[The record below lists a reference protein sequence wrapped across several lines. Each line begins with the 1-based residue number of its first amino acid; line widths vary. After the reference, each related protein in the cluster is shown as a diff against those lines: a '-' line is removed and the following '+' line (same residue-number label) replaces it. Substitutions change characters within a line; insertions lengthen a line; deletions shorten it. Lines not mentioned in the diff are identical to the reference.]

1 MKVWVFYFYIY
12 VMKHIK
18 SFEKHNESWRQAKAY
33 LRIPALIMDTVLS
46 KILNYIPKLNFLYN
60 SMAAKI
66 DTGTSFNSG
75 FGSKIDVDIQEI
87 KLSDIKDDKVKKS
100 LILSGLLKNW
110 KIYKLDRK
118 SYDGK
123 TPIYISKDVLK
134 KGDAVHGERITTDED
149 NVEFYVVAAK
159 HTEEHEEM
167 GKERNERYNK
177 KKYNEYKEK
186 VNKAI
191 KTGHFMGRTS
201 GGDFS
206 PLFHNL
212 VKEGYF
218 DLVKKCL
225 DNQKN
230 PEKKRQMIVVTYN
243 SDGEKDNYSGKSSL
257 DIANDTRG
265 TSIEVEAEVNDI
277 RELLN
282 KTLYNL
288 WLEKKNN

>member
-1 MKVWVFYFYIY
+1 
-12 VMKHIK
+12 MKHIK

-33 LRIPALIMDTVLS
+33 LRIPALIVDTALS

-75 FGSKIDVDIQEI
+75 YGNKIDSDIQEI
-87 KLSDIKDDKVKKS
+87 KLTDIKDEKVKKS
-100 LILSGLLKNW
+100 LMLSGLLKNW
-110 KIYKLDRK
+110 KVYRLDRV
-118 SYDGK
+118 SHDGK
-123 TPIYISKDVLK
+123 TPIYVSKDVLK
-134 KGDAVHGERITTDED
+134 KGDAVHGERLSTDD
-149 NVEFYVVAAK
+149 KNVEFYVVSAK

-167 GKERNERYNK
+167 GRERRERYNNK
-177 KKYNEYKEK
+177 RYNEYKEK

-191 KTGHFMGRTS
+191 KTGRFMSRT

-212 VKEGYF
+212 IKEGYL

-225 DNQKN
+225 DSQKD
-230 PEKKRQMIVVTYN
+230 PEKKRQMIVDSYY
-243 SDGEKDNYSGKSSL
+243 DGEKDNSSRGKSSL
-257 DIANDTRG
+257 DLATEKVDRFPEGLIIKD
-265 TSIEVEAEVNDI
+265 
-277 RELLN
+277 LLE

-288 WLEKKNN
+288 WLEEKKNKNNE

>member
-33 LRIPALIMDTVLS
+33 LRIPALIVDTALS

-75 FGSKIDVDIQEI
+75 YGNKIDSDIQEI
-87 KLSDIKDDKVKKS
+87 KLTDIKDEKVKKS
-100 LILSGLLKNW
+100 LMLSGLLKNW
-110 KIYKLDRK
+110 KVYRLDRV
-118 SYDGK
+118 SHDGK
-123 TPIYISKDVLK
+123 TPIYVSKDVLK
-134 KGDAVHGERITTDED
+134 KGDAVHGERLSTDD
-149 NVEFYVVAAK
+149 KNVEFYVVSAK

-167 GKERNERYNK
+167 GRERRERYNNK
-177 KKYNEYKEK
+177 RYNEYKEK

-191 KTGHFMGRTS
+191 KTGRFMSRT

-212 VKEGYF
+212 IKEGYL

-225 DNQKN
+225 DSQKD
-230 PEKKRQMIVVTYN
+230 PEKKRQMIVDSYY
-243 SDGEKDNYSGKSSL
+243 DGEKDNSSRGKSSL
-257 DIANDTRG
+257 DLATEKVDRFPEGLIIKD
-265 TSIEVEAEVNDI
+265 
-277 RELLN
+277 LLE

-288 WLEKKNN
+288 WLEEKKNKNNE